1 MSGLLNN
8 SLFLSTAA
16 AAGGYQVSRSLRFN
30 SSDSGFLSRTPAV
43 AGNRTTWTW
52 AGWLKR
58 SGTSRDVLLAQWSGL
73 GFAFEID
80 SSSRID
86 AYDYTSGYDWHLIS
100 TPVYRDPSAWYHIV
114 LAYDT
119 TQATAS
125 NRIKLY
131 VNGTQVTTFSTETY
145 PSPSYAGYVNTASA
159 HGIGGAFGVYLD
171 ACLAEVFFIDGQAL
185 DPSSFTEVSA
195 TTGQLIPLAYTG
207 TYGLVSVAA
216 ATGALP
222 IFNTTGTYGAVQGSG
237 TRTDS
242 NSASLVLALPLV
254 TNANDVSNAING
266 ASTTKTTSP
275 SGAVASSA
283 QSIFYGGSFLFN
295 GSGDY
300 IAVTDNAD
308 FAFGTGNST
317 VEMWVY
323 PNTLVSNDVLYDG
336 RQSTGGTATGFSI
349 VVNSSGIVQT
359 YTAGGYRCTST
370 STLSVGKWSHIAVVR
385 SSGTDTLFIDGIAQ
399 ADTDTL
405 GGNYTDQ
412 KCRIGSDVNGSEAWG
427 GYIADFRLYKG
438 AAKYTSNFS
447 PVVSYNNSFHLDFAD
462 NSAATAATLGKD
474 ISGNSNNWTPNNF
487 SVVSGTG
494 VVTTPASNAPP
505 TVDYLVVAGGGGGS
519 RGGGGAGGL
528 RSTVTA
534 TGGGGTLESP
544 LSVIASTSYTVT
556 VGAGGAGDPSAGSTG
571 TNGANSVFGPITST
585 GGGAGAQAT
594 VAPLSGG
601 SGGGA
606 EQGGISGAAGTANQG
621 FAGGDG
627 FGSGSTRGS
636 GGGGGAGAVG
646 VNGASAA
653 GGAGGAGVACSITG
667 SSVTYGGGGGTH
679 GISSAGAGGTGGG
692 GAGAVSGPGGAG
704 SANTGGGGGGGGNAG
719 GAGGSGIVIIRYANT
734 YDDLIVGGGLTYTYA
749 NTGGYKI
756 YSFTASATAAQSAGN
771 DSLVDTPTSYG
782 TDTGVGGEVR
792 GNYATLNPLNKA
804 SAVTLS
810 NGNLD
815 VVGTSWNW
823 AMTTIAVNSGKWYWE
838 VTHTNGGAD
847 NLFCG
852 IAKTTFQNFTYDL
865 NHAVSDSY
873 NLWGYTSYF
882 GNKEGQGSNTSYG
895 ATFQTAGD
903 IVGCALDMDAGT
915 ITFYKNGVS
924 QGQAFSGITAQ
935 VCPVW
940 GGTGS
945 SIGAANFNFGQ
956 RAFAYPLSGFKALC
970 DTNLGAPVVAKPN
983 ELMDVALYTGNNS
996 SLTISGFNLSPDFI
1010 WFKARSYA
1018 GSHALVDIVRGASN
1032 QLNSNLTNA
1041 ESTNTAGAGLQ
1052 SFNSDGFT
1060 LGTESSATGSTN
1072 GTQTYAAWMW
1082 DAGTSTVS
1090 NTDGSITSQVRAN
1103 PSAGFSIVGFNSG
1116 SAGNYTVGHGLGVKP
1131 QFIITKARNGSTFNW
1146 SINHVSIATTVNKY
1160 LPFTTS
1166 ATSDN
1171 GSAAW
1176 GASLADTN
1184 STTFG
1189 ISSANAVEASKDCI
1203 AYCFAPVV
1211 GYSSFGSYVGNGS
1224 SDGPFV
1230 YTGFRPAFFMVKAS
1244 STTGPW
1250 IIYDSKRP
1258 GYNPELDTLSPD
1270 SSAAEDSSGGTT
1282 NDIVSNGFKIRG
1294 TNDRNVSAVTYI
1306 YAAFAENPFQ
1316 YARAR

>member
-195 TTGQLIPLAYTG
+195 TTGQLIPIAYTG
-207 TYGLVSVAA
+207 GYGTGTTVAT

-222 IFNTTGTYGAVQGSG
+222 IFNTTDTYGFVKGSG

-242 NSASLVLALPLV
+242 NSASIVLALPMDGTNGGTSFGDQSAVIKGSGSAKTV
-254 TNANDVSNAING
+254 TVNGNTNTSTAVSKFYGSSGYFDGTGDYLTIPDSTDFDLTGGDFTIELWVYINSIPSSTYVSFVGQSPTGSDGNWWFGTLSTDYYPRFGINGSTPLTASTSMRTSSWNHLAAVKSGSTTTLYLNGVSIVSGTGSYVNNSPQSLYINYINSAAAING
-266 ASTTKTTSP
+266 
-275 SGAVASSA
+275 
-283 QSIFYGGSFLFN
+283 
-295 GSGDY
+295 Y
-300 IAVTDNAD
+300 IQD
-308 FAFGTGNST
+308 
-317 VEMWVY
+317 
-323 PNTLVSNDVLYDG
+323 L
-336 RQSTGGTATGFSI
+336 
-349 VVNSSGIVQT
+349 
-359 YTAGGYRCTST
+359 
-370 STLSVGKWSHIAVVR
+370 
-385 SSGTDTLFIDGIAQ
+385 
-399 ADTDTL
+399 
-405 GGNYTDQ
+405 
-412 KCRIGSDVNGSEAWG
+412 RI
-427 GYIADFRLYKG
+427 YKG
-438 AAKYTSNFS
+438 VAKYTSNFT
-447 PVVSYNNSFHLDFAD
+447 PVNPTNSFYLQFAD
-462 NSAATAATLGKD
+462 NSAATAATLGAD
-474 ISGNSNNWTPNNF
+474 TSGNGNNWTPNNF

-544 LSVIASTSYTVT
+544 LTVNAGTSYTVT
-556 VGAGGAGDPSAGSTG
+556 VGAGGAGDPNVSSIG

-585 GGGAGAQAT
+585 GGGAGAQAAF
-594 VAPLSGG
+594 APLSGG

-606 EQGGISGAAGTANQG
+606 ETGGISGAAGTANQG

-627 FGSGSTRGS
+627 FGSGGTRGS

-704 SANTGGGGGGGGNAG
+704 SANTGGGGGGGGNEG
-719 GAGGSGIVIIRYANT
+719 GAGGSGIVILRYANT
-734 YDDLIVGGGLTYTYA
+734 YDDLIVGAGLTYTYA

-782 TDTGVGGEVR
+782 TDTGVGNEVR
-792 GNYATLNPLNKA
+792 GNYCTLNPLNKA

-983 ELMDVALYTGNNS
+983 TVFDDVALWTGD
-996 SLTISGFNLSPDFI
+996 G
-1010 WFKARSYA
+1010 
-1018 GSHALVDIVRGASN
+1018 GSHKDYFRSCISIQILFG
-1032 QLNSNLTNA
+1032 
-1041 ESTNTAGAGLQ
+1041 Q
-1052 SFNSDGFT
+1052 SK
-1060 LGTESSATGSTN
+1060 E
-1072 GTQTYAAWMW
+1072 
-1082 DAGTSTVS
+1082 
-1090 NTDGSITSQVRAN
+1090 IK
-1103 PSAGFSIVGFNSG
+1103 
-1116 SAGNYTVGHGLGVKP
+1116 H
-1131 QFIITKARNGSTFNW
+1131 IITR
-1146 SINHVSIATTVNKY
+1146 Y
-1160 LPFTTS
+1160 
-1166 ATSDN
+1166 
-1171 GSAAW
+1171 
-1176 GASLADTN
+1176 
-1184 STTFG
+1184 
-1189 ISSANAVEASKDCI
+1189 
-1203 AYCFAPVV
+1203 
-1211 GYSSFGSYVGNGS
+1211 
-1224 SDGPFV
+1224 
-1230 YTGFRPAFFMVKAS
+1230 M
-1244 STTGPW
+1244 
-1250 IIYDSKRP
+1250 
-1258 GYNPELDTLSPD
+1258 TL
-1270 SSAAEDSSGGTT
+1270 
-1282 NDIVSNGFKIRG
+1282 
-1294 TNDRNVSAVTYI
+1294 
-1306 YAAFAENPFQ
+1306 
-1316 YARAR
+1316 